1 MDRGARFGVEGQSH
15 VVSSNHDPQEDKTH
29 IPPPFIHIPSRKLL
43 QQRKSTSNS
52 MTNRSPVNMTLPC
65 PRKGKGAVAT
75 GPTQGDTQYSPYS
88 QVIHTPPPAPP
99 SSTGKPQSFFTAP
112 FKALMTLDTE
122 QGPIQI
128 PFDVYMARKRNATAL
143 EDQIRQMEGE
153 RDYFREIAIRLL
165 GQPHIPARPPPQS
178 AEPAARPT
186 PPYEQMASNPTARRD
201 AEALPSVK
209 HQIIQWLNST

>member
-1 MDRGARFGVEGQSH
+1 
-15 VVSSNHDPQEDKTH
+15 
-29 IPPPFIHIPSRKLL
+29 
-43 QQRKSTSNS
+43 
-52 MTNRSPVNMTLPC
+52 
-65 PRKGKGAVAT
+65 
-75 GPTQGDTQYSPYS
+75 
-88 QVIHTPPPAPP
+88 
-99 SSTGKPQSFFTAP
+99 
-112 FKALMTLDTE
+112 MTLDTE